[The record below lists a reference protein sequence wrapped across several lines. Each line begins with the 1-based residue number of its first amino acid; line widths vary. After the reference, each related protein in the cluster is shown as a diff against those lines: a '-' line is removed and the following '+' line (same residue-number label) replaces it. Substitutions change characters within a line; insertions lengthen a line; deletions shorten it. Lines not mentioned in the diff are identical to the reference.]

1 MTGAA
6 ARGAWPSALA
16 PPLVIA
22 GAALAALLWPA
33 PFAALRP
40 GIVPGLGL
48 IMFAM
53 GLSLRGSELLAVLR
67 DPRWLL
73 LGVALQFS
81 IMPLAAFA
89 LARLLALPPELAL
102 GLLLVGACPGG
113 TASNVMVY
121 LARGNLAL
129 SVAMTSLAT
138 LLAPLAT
145 PLLMAGLAGAEVQVP
160 VASMVRSIALVV
172 ALPVAL
178 GMLLRWRLPVLVQ
191 RAEPALPWL
200 ALAMVALIVASIVG
214 INHAAL
220 LAIGG
225 VVVLAVTLHHAI
237 GLAAGYLLARA
248 LGAETGTRRA
258 LALEVGMQ
266 NSGLGAALAVQFFT
280 AAAALPAAVF
290 SVLHNLGALVLI
302 GLWRRLPRPP
312 QPHRQQPGR

>member
-1 MTGAA
+1 MTGTAG
-6 ARGAWPSALA
+6 RGAWSAALT

-48 IMFAM
+48 IMFVM
-53 GLSLRGSELLAVLR
+53 GLSLRGSDLLAVLR
-67 DPRWLL
+67 APRWLL
-73 LGVALQFS
+73 LGVTLQFS
-81 IMPLAAFA
+81 VMPLAAFA

-121 LARGNLAL
+121 LAGGNLAL

-145 PLLMAGLAGAEVQVP
+145 PLLMAGLADAEVQVP
-160 VASMVRSIALVV
+160 VGAMVRSIALIV
-172 ALPVAL
+172 ALPVAA
-178 GMLLRWRLPVLVQ
+178 GMLVRWRSPAWVQ

-200 ALAMVALIVASIVG
+200 ALAAVAFIVASIVG
-214 INHAAL
+214 INRAAL
-220 LAIGG
+220 VSIGS
-225 VVVLAVTLHHAI
+225 VVVAAVALHHAI
-237 GLAAGYLLARA
+237 GLAAGYVLARA
-248 LGAETGTRRA
+248 FGADEGVRRA

-290 SVLHNLGALVLI
+290 SVLHNLGALALI
-302 GLWRRLPRPP
+302 GLWRRRPP
-312 QPHRQQPGR
+312 SGR